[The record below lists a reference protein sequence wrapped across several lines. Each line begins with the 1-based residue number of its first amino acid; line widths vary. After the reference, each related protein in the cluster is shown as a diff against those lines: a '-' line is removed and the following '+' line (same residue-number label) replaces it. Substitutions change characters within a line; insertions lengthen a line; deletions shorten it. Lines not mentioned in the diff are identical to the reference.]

1 MADRT
6 AGEKKRV
13 VEKEKNSR
21 GSLYS
26 IRSIRAQTWKVSWP
40 FDYNTKSKIVSNDGH
55 YSRGGEGKFSRGKN
69 RLDGAFL
76 PPSKGQTRRCSE
88 PTSGNA
94 LKLSDGGN

>member
-6 AGEKKRV
+6 TGEKKRV
-13 VEKEKNSR
+13 VKKKKILAEVCTRSGRSERKHGKFL
-21 GSLYS
+21 G
-26 IRSIRAQTWKVSWP
+26 RSIITR
-40 FDYNTKSKIVSNDGH
+40 SKIVSNDGH

-94 LKLSDGGN
+94 LKLLDGGN